1 MVQPQ
6 RCMEPELVGTVNII
20 TYNPDESVDLLIIQ
34 IKRGPSGTAMADSVM
49 EAITPKTWIWYWAMR
64 VKIEYSVY
72 AISTI

>member
-6 RCMEPELVGTVNII
+6 RCMEPELLLEQLISLPII
-20 TYNPDESVDLLIIQ
+20 RMKGEDLLIIQ

-64 VKIEYSVY
+64 VKD
-72 AISTI
+72 